1 MRRGVRIE
9 TGVEMSAEQLRALA
23 PDVVVVARG
32 RVRFARGGRGS
43 VLVWSM
49 PGACWT
55 KV

>member
-23 PDVVVVARG
+23 PDVVVVATGARP
-32 RVRFARGGRGS
+32 VRPWWAGS